1 MPDSSRRSRWLPWFY
16 GHTLLVQAITFVL
29 RPTAIYRALE
39 LDVPAHWLG
48 ALGASFAIVPL
59 LLAVPSGHAAD
70 RFGERRVML
79 AGGVLTVV
87 AAAGFVFLSDAVWG
101 LLLASILLGVGHLGA
116 VVGQQAMVAN
126 RTERARYDTA
136 FGHYTF
142 AASAGQALGPFL
154 IVLFG
159 GQRAIPETDAI
170 FASALGLSVVLVLLA
185 LLLPSFA
192 LNAQARANAARGS
205 VRSLLRRPGLL
216 RALTVSCVVLAAVD
230 ISLVY
235 LPVLGSEREIAA
247 GTIGALLAC
256 RALASM
262 VSRLFLGRLSAALGR
277 GRLLTSSVALAAVG
291 IALLPVP
298 MPTWMLFA
306 IVLLAGLGLGAG
318 QPLTMSWLAEATPPG
333 LRGRAMSL
341 RLTGN
346 RLGQVVV
353 PSVAG
358 LVAAGAGAGGVL
370 WFTAAALALAGVGSH
385 NIPGPSSTEPPPQE
399 IT

>member
-1 MPDSSRRSRWLPWFY
+1 MHATRARSRWLPWFY

-39 LDVPAHWLG
+39 LEVPAHWLG

-59 LLAVPSGHAAD
+59 VLAVPSGHAAD

-79 AGGVLTVV
+79 AGAVVTVA
-87 AAAGFVFLSDAVWG
+87 AAAGFVVLGDRVWG
-101 LLLASILLGVGHLGA
+101 LLASSILLGVGHLGA
-116 VVGQQAMVAN
+116 VVGQQALVAN
-126 RTERARYDTA
+126 RTERERYDTA

-159 GQRAIPETDAI
+159 GRRPIPETDGI
-170 FASALGLSVVLVLLA
+170 FISALALSGVLVLMVLM
-185 LLLPSFA
+185 LPS
-192 LNAQARANAARGS
+192 LKLTLQARTAAARGS
-205 VRSLLRRPGLL
+205 VHALLRRPGTL
-216 RALTVSCVVLAAVD
+216 RALTVSCIVLAAVD

-235 LPVLGSEREIAA
+235 LPVLGSERGIAA

-256 RALASM
+256 RAFASM
-262 VSRLFLGRLSAALGR
+262 GSRFFLGRMAAALGR
-277 GRLLTSSVALAAVG
+277 GRLLTGSVVLSAVAM
-291 IALLPVP
+291 ALLPVP
-298 MPTWMLFA
+298 MPMWLLF
-306 IVLLAGLGLGAG
+306 VVVVLAGVGLGAG
-318 QPLTMSWLAEATPPG
+318 QPLTMSWLADATPPG

-353 PSVAG
+353 PSIAG

-370 WFTAAALALAGVGSH
+370 WLTSAALVAAGLGSRG
-385 NIPGPSSTEPPPQE
+385 ILTAPPPSQS
-399 IT
+399 

>member
-1 MPDSSRRSRWLPWFY
+1 MSSSPTRAWLPWFY
-16 GHTLLVQAITFVL
+16 GHTFLIQAITFVL

-79 AGGVLTVV
+79 VGAWLTV
-87 AAAGFVFLSDAVWG
+87 AAAAAFVLVGGHVWG
-101 LLLASILLGVGHLGA
+101 LLVASVLLGVAHLGA
-116 VVGQQAMVAN
+116 VVGQQALVAN
-126 RTERARYDTA
+126 RTDRSRYDTA

-154 IVLFG
+154 IVLLG
-159 GQRAIPETDAI
+159 GRQAIPRTDAI
-170 FASALGLSVVLVLLA
+170 FASVLAMSVVLLLLA
-185 LLLPSFA
+185 LLLPRFA
-192 LNAQARANAARGS
+192 QSPQGRAAASDGS
-205 VRSLLRRPGLL
+205 VRSLLRRPGTV
-216 RALTVSCVVLAAVD
+216 RALIVSCIVLAAVD

-235 LPVLGSEREIAA
+235 LPVLGSERDIPA

-262 VSRLFLGRLSAALGR
+262 VSRFFLGRLTAMVGR
-277 GRLLTSSVALAAVG
+277 GRLLTGSVAVSAVG
-291 IALLPVP
+291 LALVAVP
-298 MPTWMLFA
+298 MPTWSLFVVVG
-306 IVLLAGLGLGAG
+306 IAGLGLGAG
-318 QPLTMSWLAEATPPG
+318 QPLTMSWLAESTPPG

-346 RLGQVVV
+346 RLGQVLV
-353 PSVAG
+353 PSAAG
-358 LVAAGAGAGGVL
+358 LVAASSGAAGVL
-370 WFTAAALALAGVGSH
+370 WLTAGGLVLAGISSRS
-385 NIPGPSSTEPPPQE
+385 IPTLPPPPDPRSSA
-399 IT
+399 